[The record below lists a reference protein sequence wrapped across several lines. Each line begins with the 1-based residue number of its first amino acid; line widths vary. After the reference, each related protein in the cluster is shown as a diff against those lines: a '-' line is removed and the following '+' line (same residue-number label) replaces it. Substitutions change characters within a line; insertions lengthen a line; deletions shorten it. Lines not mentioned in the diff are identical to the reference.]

1 MQATQRTRARAST
14 QGNSTMKVAIVGG
27 GLAGIAAAYTLLGDP
42 SVTEVH
48 LLEADGGYGGRA
60 LTDTTSIPD
69 FAFDMGAQYIQ
80 DPTLNPLTE
89 IAKALGF
96 ETIQE
101 VDSYMLRVNMDGK
114 WKDVDPTTADVQDV
128 VNGIQKSYDVA
139 KTQPN
144 VIVAKKPS
152 FDTQVEMFGH
162 ATSTYGPFTES
173 AETWQY
179 LAADRAREGAGD
191 GDPNLFVTRGI
202 GTLVSAYGQQL
213 PGLYKARYKAH
224 FDTRVTSIAHSDS
237 GVTVGY
243 AGGSVTVDA
252 CIVTVPVGVLGSG
265 AITFE
270 PALPAAY
277 KNALKALRLG
287 SYKKLALKLRVAPA
301 GIVPGTNYYL
311 IETEPEG
318 VWQYYRLPHNPLV
331 LVAHAAGDFAAALD
345 GMEDKDVYALF
356 KANIQEAYSNGVYF
370 SNGKA
375 ITNWSKDP
383 SAGGAYSYTAF
394 IGGGPT
400 DPETLKARINLG
412 IPLDKLHFA
421 GEATDTKCYGTLQA
435 AYFEGVRA
443 AQAVLG

>member
-1 MQATQRTRARAST
+1 
-14 QGNSTMKVAIVGG
+14 MKVAIVGG
-27 GLAGIAAAYTLLGDP
+27 GLAGIAAAHTLLADP

-48 LLEADGGYGGRA
+48 LLEAESGYGGRA
-60 LTDTTSIPD
+60 STDTTSIPN

-80 DPTLNPLTE
+80 DPTTNPLTQ
-89 IAKALGF
+89 IAKAMGF
-96 ETIQE
+96 ETIKE
-101 VDSYMLRVNMDGK
+101 VDSAMLRVERDGK
-114 WKDVDPTTADVQDV
+114 WADVAPTDDEVQAV
-128 VNGIQKSYDVA
+128 VKGIKASYKVA
-139 KTQPN
+139 KTKPN
-144 VIVAKKPS
+144 VVVAAKPS

-162 ATSTYGPFTES
+162 ATSPYGPFTES

-179 LAADRAREGAGD
+179 LAADRAREVPGD
-191 GDPNLFVTRGI
+191 GAENLFVKRGV
-202 GTLVSAYGQQL
+202 GTLVAAYGQLL

-237 GVTVGY
+237 GVTLSY
-243 AGGSVTVDA
+243 ANGSVTVDA

-287 SYKKLALKLRVAPA
+287 SYKKLALNLRTAPA

-318 VWQYYRLPHNPLV
+318 VWQYYRLPHAPMV

-345 GMEDKDVYALF
+345 GMEDKDVFALF
-356 KANIQEAYSNGVYF
+356 KANIEEAYSNGVYF
-370 SNGKA
+370 TTSKA
-375 ITNWSKDP
+375 ITNWSDDP

-394 IGGGPT
+394 IGGGP
-400 DPETLKARINLG
+400 DNPDTLKARNDLAA
-412 IPLDKLHFA
+412 PLDKLHFA
-421 GEATDTKCYGTLQA
+421 GEATDPDCYGTLQA

-443 AQAVLG
+443 AQAVLA